1 MNKGFQSLPEH
12 VQKKI
17 DPDMARKYEDGGE
30 AESRK
35 QQVINKAIELFGDAS
50 EFSIMKVL
58 KMLSGPMP
66 MSFAAEVVN
75 RAQPQAAENLRNSGS
90 ELMGKVGQAAQTVG
104 GYTLAPYIAK
114 GMGFDR
120 AANALG
126 LPYDDEGNMIPGRM
140 PKYPPENKADG
151 GAVMQR
157 PLFRNMGG
165 PAAPMPQDMAP
176 PPMAPPPMPAGPE
189 QELMAVE
196 QSMEG
201 VGRNYVENMA
211 GGIDAAEDVTSM
223 INALRGNEA
232 PLEARY
238 AELAGYVGEAD
249 ASQTPESVLAMVQP
263 TILMTEE
270 GAVDSGI
277 GQLMQGIAGSD
288 METPTGDPTAMGQG
302 VGELMAMG
310 AGSTPPQNFRQ
321 GGEVQYFAP
330 GGSVISNAQKMAPEY
345 QKYFESAMDSDARA
359 ADLEEQKR
367 LSQAQVFFDIAQT
380 ALAAGAPTA
389 TPMSAAERIAG
400 AVGQTQLFDKMGQ
413 RSAGLMAAKQA
424 QRAEDRQ
431 MRMAGLQGALGQS
444 QADEAAKQALELAKA
459 KRTPTTTNYQPLY
472 TLSADGRPVQIG
484 EFDLN
489 DKSENGEAQEYRR
502 LTSVEG
508 QAAFGAQVFNAKSI
522 QPFLDAQA
530 VAAKEQVTGPEVTHV
545 TAQGNFTYT
554 YPSGTEKEIVVGE
567 SFYIPNKD
575 LTKYAVQPF
584 DVNTELQSIYSIDGK
599 SYKALPKGSS
609 TLLALLSG
617 ENPKWTTNP
626 AKFNALI
633 DVDTQ
638 KEIIKYTEVFDKEAQ
653 TRLFA
658 NQIKLQE
665 MSDKNSEEGRKLQK
679 EIAADANALRLTIQS
694 NDQVFTEGR
703 DQSLQGYKI
712 DLRNLGSDLD
722 QQLQAIKGQQG
733 TEIEKLR
740 SDLRKQNDTVKAEL
754 SLANQLQ
761 VAGVKNVYEIEKLST
776 QNERDKEL
784 LKLRNTLDDVS
795 RKDQNVFT
803 ASESLLTRVA
813 QKENN
818 LLRINA
824 SSALQNEA
832 QNFKL
837 AENEKDRVLKA
848 SESALARVADLN
860 LQIGSQAHNQAM
872 QQARLDVTQSEGLN
886 NREASALESALNR
899 TLRETLQFNSQEF
912 KAVQSEIER
921 EFNLTESE
929 KKALATLNQNII
941 SNAMEEDRLNLQKA
955 RDVVNA
961 TSTEAKTALDR
972 ERLELQKI
980 VELTITDKDVFKK
993 YGITSLEEFEK
1004 LPEADRKIMLGYP
1017 PRYQLS
1023 KVSTDVGTKL
1033 VRINLDD
1040 PTDVV
1045 DLATYDPIAEGKFY
1059 NFTYQK
1065 NGKTVTTLQDLSTP
1079 VGKKLMQLVNSQNAK
1094 KLGSAGMLK
1103 VGTENLTPQSYI
1115 TDKANGS
1122 QVITSYDNRT
1132 FVDPSDGE
1140 VKLLTEANAV
1150 GLRDSNVYEI
1160 MKKSQLGEFAEKQLK
1175 EILGVSNLDEV
1186 DVYVDEN
1193 GDPLPEE
1200 EQTSLRQ
1207 MIDKELKY
1215 LSGVKTTLEDV
1226 KKGTGL
1232 VSNFYALLNN
1242 VGGPFFPE
1250 TFDRIFGEF
1259 AEARS
1264 SIARFNILAISAMS
1278 VNPGLR
1284 VSNMEMDK
1292 VKGILPDPARIFTN
1306 VESEAKRFKKTINLL
1321 RQQRLILLQAIE
1333 AKDPLAIG
1341 KDTSKATFGKLRE
1354 INKILSLVR
1363 AGNGDAGMSLDNALQ
1378 ATDEID

>member
-1 MNKGFQSLPEH
+1 
-12 VQKKI
+12 
-17 DPDMARKYEDGGE
+17 
-30 AESRK
+30 
-35 QQVINKAIELFGDAS
+35 
-50 EFSIMKVL
+50 
-58 KMLSGPMP
+58 
-66 MSFAAEVVN
+66 
-75 RAQPQAAENLRNSGS
+75 
-90 ELMGKVGQAAQTVG
+90 
-104 GYTLAPYIAK
+104 
-114 GMGFDR
+114 
-120 AANALG
+120 
-126 LPYDDEGNMIPGRM
+126 
-140 PKYPPENKADG
+140 
-151 GAVMQR
+151 
-157 PLFRNMGG
+157 
-165 PAAPMPQDMAP
+165 
-176 PPMAPPPMPAGPE
+176 
-189 QELMAVE
+189 
-196 QSMEG
+196 
-201 VGRNYVENMA
+201 
-211 GGIDAAEDVTSM
+211 
-223 INALRGNEA
+223 
-232 PLEARY
+232 
-238 AELAGYVGEAD
+238 
-249 ASQTPESVLAMVQP
+249 
-263 TILMTEE
+263 
-270 GAVDSGI
+270 
-277 GQLMQGIAGSD
+277 MQGIAGSD

-310 AGSTPPQNFRQ
+310 AGNTPPQNFRQ

-424 QRAEDRQ
+424 QRTEDRQ
-431 MRMAGLQGALGQS
+431 MRMAGLQGALSQS
-444 QADEAAKQALELAKA
+444 QTDEAARQALELAKVKKA
-459 KRTPTTTNYQPLY
+459 ASTSKFETLYLVNEEGNLTGQGTRYNLADPVSLTAFNAALATGKYRDATTAAPFLEALGEEIKPQELTQVQVTSPITIDGY
-472 TLSADGRPVQIG
+472 TYQIG
-484 EFDLN
+484 EIANLTPRQKQINARKWDVVPEKVELKTLYN
-489 DKSENGEAQEYRR
+489 GSETKLVITNAPGAVKT
-502 LTSVEG
+502 LTELSKKGWSESEVDART
-508 QAAFGAQVFNAKSI
+508 AA
-522 QPFLDAQA
+522 
-530 VAAKEQVTGPEVTHV
+530 
-545 TAQGNFTYT
+545 
-554 YPSGTEKEIVVGE
+554 EKEIIR
-567 SFYIPNKD
+567 FTKD
-575 LTKYAVQPF
+575 
-584 DVNTELQSIYSIDGK
+584 
-599 SYKALPKGSS
+599 
-609 TLLALLSG
+609 
-617 ENPKWTTNP
+617 
-626 AKFNALI
+626 
-633 DVDTQ
+633 
-638 KEIIKYTEVFDKEAQ
+638 FDKSAQ
-653 TRLFA
+653 ERLFA
-658 NQIKLQE
+658 NQTKLAE
-665 MSDKNSEEGRKLQK
+665 MSDTTTKRGQDLRR
-679 EIAADANALRLTIQS
+679 EIAADANALRLTIQA

-733 TEIEKLR
+733 TEIEQLR

-784 LKLRNTLDDVS
+784 LKLRNVLDDVS

-824 SSALQNEA
+824 SSALQDEA

-860 LQIGSQAHNQAM
+860 LQIGSQAHKQAM

-993 YGITSLEEFEK
+993 FGITSLEEFEK

-1017 PRYQLS
+1017 PRYQVK

-1040 PTDVV
+1040 PNDVV

-1059 NFTYQK
+1059 NFTYK
-1065 NGKTVTTLQDLSTP
+1065 KDGKTVTTLQDLSTP
-1079 VGKKLMQLVNSQNAK
+1079 DGQKLMQLVNSQNAK
-1094 KLGSAGMLK
+1094 VIGSAGMLK

-1115 TDKANGS
+1115 TDKANGA

-1193 GDPLPEE
+1193 GNPLPEE

-1207 MIDKELKY
+1207 MIEKELKY
-1215 LSGVKTTLEDV
+1215 LSGVKTTLGDV

-1242 VGGPFFPE
+1242 IGGTVAPE

-1264 SIARFNILAISAMS
+1264 SIARFNILAVSAMS

-1292 VKGILPDPARIFTN
+1292 VKAILPDPSRILTN

-1354 INKILSLVR
+1354 LNKILSLVK
-1363 AGNGDAGMSLDNALQ
+1363 AGNGDTGMSLDNALK
-1378 ATDEID
+1378 ATDEIE